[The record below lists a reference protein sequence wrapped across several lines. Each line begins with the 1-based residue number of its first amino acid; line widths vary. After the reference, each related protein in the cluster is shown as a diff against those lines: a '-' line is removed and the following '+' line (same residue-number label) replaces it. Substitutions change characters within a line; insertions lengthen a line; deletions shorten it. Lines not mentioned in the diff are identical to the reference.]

1 MSTLFKHPELPF
13 SVTTDSQLKY
23 PNGSLANA
31 SPEILLLAVLI
42 KEIQTLNENLTVNTS
57 ELVTTATEL
66 QPIPAPTSTPTP
78 TSKK

>member
-1 MSTLFKHPELPF
+1 MSSLLKHPELPF

-42 KEIQTLNENLTVNTS
+42 KEIQTLNEKLTVNAA
-57 ELVTTATEL
+57 ELIQPATEL
-66 QPIPAPTSTPTP
+66 EPVSMPAPTPP
-78 TSKK
+78 SKK